1 MFENEVAI
9 CIKTADGTVVSFFVP
24 ADYVKSFS
32 GPDDKAIPVE
42 VVDRNADFG
51 VVTLPRRTFEGSN
64 VATVPARALRFA

>member
-9 CIKTADGTVVSFFVP
+9 CITTADGSVISFFIP
-24 ADYVKSFS
+24 TDFVKSFS
-32 GPDDKAIPVE
+32 GEDTIRVE